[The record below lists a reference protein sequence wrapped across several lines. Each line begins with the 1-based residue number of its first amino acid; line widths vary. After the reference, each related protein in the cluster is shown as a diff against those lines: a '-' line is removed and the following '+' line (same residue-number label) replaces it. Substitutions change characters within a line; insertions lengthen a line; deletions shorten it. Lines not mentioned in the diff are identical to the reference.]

1 MVAYRVK
8 YFIPAVLYVLLIIG
22 LSSLNQ
28 VTVSKLTWGIEDF
41 FLHAI
46 EYHFFGVTLIWAVL
60 REKPW
65 PELKS
70 SYRLAVSIGALSAMA
85 DELYQSFV
93 PGRFSTVEDV
103 VADVLGVI
111 LSIIT
116 FSLLMKIP
124 FLERY
129 RQNA

>member
-1 MVAYRVK
+1 MAYRVK